1 VVAARRAAVVLAAAL
16 TVAACAGSRIEGNVF
31 RGESGYRVTL
41 PASPWQVVQA
51 SEAGLELRHAVAPA
65 GMLVSATCAPAAV
78 RRPPEL
84 LVRHLLV
91 GVRDREILEAGEMP
105 VNGRVATHTLLEGRW
120 REGEDRVRIEA
131 YVLKGT
137 ECVYD
142 LLYVAA
148 PGVFAEGRDE
158 FRRFVESFETE

>member
-1 VVAARRAAVVLAAAL
+1 MAARRGAVVLAAAL

-31 RGESGYRVTL
+31 RGESGYRVML
-41 PASPWQVVQA
+41 PSGPWQVVEA
-51 SEAGLELRHAVAPA
+51 SDTGLELRHAAAPA

-91 GVRDREILEAGEMP
+91 GVRDREVLEAGEMP
-105 VNGRVATHTLLEGRW
+105 VNGRLAAHTLLEGRW

-142 LLYVAA
+142 LLYVAP
-148 PGVFAEGRDE
+148 PGVFAEGRDA